1 MDRSPGPVDAPLPVA
16 KCWHGFL
23 RRRDRAEKIKEGAE
37 ALGQVI
43 AANTYALGEVFFEL
57 SASPGS
63 RDGNGRRDSRHLRRW
78 PAGAAWRR
86 AGEP

>member
-63 RDGNGRRDSRHLRRW
+63 RDGNAGPFGAGFRSSLLSRMDLT
-78 PAGAAWRR
+78 
-86 AGEP
+86 EP